1 MIRRKKMIKIKQQ
14 IADAEEICEKVLT
27 DVFGEDCI
35 FSIEEY
41 DTLCTIIEKT
51 LACVSENPEKLGYF
65 LKSKSTDVAINTAAL
80 TRKKRFNERKEND

>member
-1 MIRRKKMIKIKQQ
+1 MIKIKQQ
-14 IADAEEICEKVLT
+14 VADAEEICEKVLT

-51 LACVSENPEKLGYF
+51 LACVSENPEELGYF
-65 LKSKSTDVAINTAAL
+65 LKSESTSDVTINTAAL
-80 TRKKRFNERKEND
+80 ARKKRFNERKEND